1 MRVKKKKKNRI
12 LNYQNRIIISYMYIN
27 NFKHFFFIFGK
38 KFLKEIMDTRND
50 YLVENMMKNKKII
63 DIIVKFC

>member
-1 MRVKKKKKNRI
+1 MRVKKKKNRI
-12 LNYQNRIIISYMYIN
+12 LNRIIISYMHIN